1 MKSVPLK
8 ILLIEDSPTDA
19 ILMAALL
26 QQVAEF
32 VFEMDHATELAQ
44 GVSRLAESSYDAV
57 LLDLGLPDSV
67 GIETYDQLRALA
79 PEKLPIIIISGN
91 EDRTLLTQALNKGA
105 DNYLLK
111 DAFDGNRVAISVLSA
126 IRNRA
131 RHLAGSA
138 VKAPG
143 SK

>member
-111 DAFDGNRVAISVLSA
+111 DAFDGNRVAIAVLSA

-131 RHLAGSA
+131 RRPCPEFS
-138 VKAPG
+138 
-143 SK
+143 

>member
-19 ILMAALL
+19 LLMTALL
-26 QQVAEF
+26 QRVTEF
-32 VFEMDHATELAQ
+32 VFELDHASELAQ
-44 GVSRLAESSYDAV
+44 GLRRLAESSYDAV

-67 GIETYDQLRALA
+67 GIETYDRLRALA
-79 PEKLPIIIISGN
+79 PEELPIIIVSGN
-91 EDRTLLTQALNKGA
+91 DDRTLLTLALNKGA

-111 DAFDGNRVAISVLSA
+111 DAFDGNRVAIAVLSA

-131 RHLAGSA
+131 RNLAEKVPPPA
-138 VKAPG
+138 V
-143 SK
+143 